1 MSALVNL
8 YDSYSLTEAVNLL
21 PVPEPFVI
29 KNVFKTVVPHD
40 SDAIL
45 YEEYAGSEGVAQ
57 FVGRNEPNPKSVSK
71 GTRVAKSF
79 QLPRTYESKL
89 FTAQELATINAVGQI
104 FSDVNIRLEEQ
115 NKYVARELEQLKSRV
130 IRRREQMAC
139 EALATGKIVVT
150 QDNLEMTY
158 DFGFEANKQLVTL
171 SSTKLWTAEG
181 SNPIEN
187 IREWRRLIA
196 KRSGV
201 NVRNILLGAAAAEAF
216 LKNANVLKVLDT
228 NNFKVGAVDVNAD
241 VTGSVGYL
249 GRISGIDVW
258 EYSQQYVKNGEA
270 IDMIPTER
278 AIVVGESNNF
288 RLHYGPAFRINNGVA
303 APIISEYLLEAE
315 KIGENKAVQWNLEQK
330 SLPVIHDK
338 GCVISAKV
346 V

>member
-21 PVPEPFVI
+21 PVAEPFVV
-29 KNVFKTVVPHD
+29 KNIFKTVVPHD
-40 SDAIL
+40 SDSIL
-45 YEEYAGSEGVAQ
+45 YEEYAGSEDVAQ
-57 FVGRNEPNPKSVSK
+57 FVGRNEPNPKSVDK

-89 FTAQELATINAVGQI
+89 FTAQELAMINAVGQI
-104 FSDVNIRLEEQ
+104 FSDANIRMEEQ
-115 NKYVARELEQLKSRV
+115 NKYIARELEQLKSRV

-139 EALATGKIVVT
+139 EALATGKIIVT

-171 SSTKLWTAEG
+171 SAQKLWSAAT
-181 SNPIEN
+181 SNPVN
-187 IREWRRLIA
+187 DVREWRRLIA

-201 NVRNILLGAAAAEAF
+201 NVRNILLGTAAAEAF
-216 LKNANVLKVLDT
+216 LKNEAVMKALDA
-228 NNFKVGAVDVNAD
+228 NNFRIGAVDINAD

-249 GRISGIDVW
+249 GRVAGIDVW

-270 IDMIPTER
+270 FDMIPTDR
-278 AIVVGESNNF
+278 AIAVGESNNF
-288 RLHYGPAFRINNGVA
+288 RLHYGAAFRINNGVA
-303 APIISEYLLEAE
+303 APIISEFYLEAE